1 MGAVVTAASQGLP
14 GEGEEWSMTGHF
26 GRFRRL
32 VAIVV
37 LLAGAVLAVVT
48 LSGVLSGRGDSAP
61 DAALVVP
68 QVGRHDLNAV
78 IYATQDKLR
87 RLPGD
92 AVSWARLGAA
102 YVEQARITADP
113 LFYAKAQSALEK
125 SLQLVPLDNVIAMIG
140 MGQLANAR
148 HDFAAGQRWGEQA
161 KALRPGTAE
170 IYGVLADALTQLGD
184 VNGATTAVQ
193 SMLDIHPGVASFTR
207 ASYDLELHGRVED
220 ARSAL
225 ERALGVSA
233 SPDDVAFCR
242 YYLGELAFNAGQLDE
257 ASNQYHQGL
266 LAVPGNVALLH
277 GTAKVAAAT
286 GNVPDALAGYAQI
299 TSRVPLPQYV
309 LEYGELLESVGQ
321 GPQARG
327 QYDLLTAQQQ
337 LYAAQGS
344 VDDLVA
350 SQVAADHGN
359 PTDALR
365 SAQREWTRRQSVFSA
380 DALAW
385 ALHVNGRDSDAL
397 AYADKAAAL
406 GWRNAT
412 FAYHRGMILTS
423 LGRAV
428 DARAALS
435 QALVINQHFSP
446 LAAPRARQT
455 LAELGGPR

>member
-1 MGAVVTAASQGLP
+1 MAGRS
-14 GEGEEWSMTGHF
+14 

-32 VAIVV
+32 VPIAV

-48 LSGVLSGRGDSAP
+48 LSGVLPGRGDAAP
-61 DAALVVP
+61 AAASVVP
-68 QVGRHDLNAV
+68 QVGRPGLNAV

-87 RLPGD
+87 RLPDD
-92 AVSWARLGAA
+92 AATWARLGAA

-113 LFYAKAQSALEK
+113 SFYAKAQGALER
-125 SLQLVPLDNVIAMIG
+125 SLRVVPIDNVPAMIG

-161 KALRPGTAE
+161 KALSPWTAE
-170 IYGVLADALTQLGD
+170 AYGVLADALTQLGD
-184 VNGATTAVQ
+184 ADGATAAVQ
-193 SMLDIHPGVASFTR
+193 SMLDVHPGIASFTR

-257 ASNQYHQGL
+257 ASSQYEQGL
-266 LAVPGNVALLH
+266 LAVPGNIPLLQ
-277 GTAKVAAAT
+277 GRAKVAAAT
-286 GNVPDALAGYAQI
+286 GKIADALAGYAQI
-299 TSRVPLPQYV
+299 TSRMPLPQYL
-309 LEYGELLESVGQ
+309 LEYGELLESVGR
-321 GPQARG
+321 GSQARG
-327 QYDLLTAQQQ
+327 QYDVLAAQQQ

-344 VDDLVA
+344 VDDLAA

-359 PTDALR
+359 PADALR
-365 SAQREWTRRQSVFSA
+365 RAQQEWTRHQSVFSA

-385 ALHVNGRDSDAL
+385 ALHVNGRDSDAV

-435 QALVINQHFSP
+435 QALMINPHFSP

>member
-1 MGAVVTAASQGLP
+1 
-14 GEGEEWSMTGHF
+14 MTRRS
-26 GRFRRL
+26 GRFRAL
-32 VAIVV
+32 IPITV
-37 LLAGAVLAVVT
+37 LLAGVWLAVVT
-48 LSGVLSGRGDSAP
+48 LSGVLPARGETTP
-61 DAALVVP
+61 AAASVVP
-68 QVGRHDLNAV
+68 QVGTQGLNAV

-87 RLPGD
+87 RLPDD
-92 AVSWARLGAA
+92 AASWARLGAA

-113 LFYAKAQSALEK
+113 SFYAKAQGALEK
-125 SLQLVPLDNVIAMIG
+125 SLRVMPFDNVPAMIG

-148 HDFAAGQRWGEQA
+148 HDFAAAQRWGEQA
-161 KALRPGTAE
+161 KTLSPWTAE
-170 IYGVLADALTQLGD
+170 VYGVLADALTQLGD
-184 VNGATTAVQ
+184 ADGATRAVQ

-225 ERALGVSA
+225 QRALGASA
-233 SPDDVAFCR
+233 SPDNVAFCH

-257 ASNQYHQGL
+257 ASSQYEQGL
-266 LAVPGNVALLH
+266 LAVPGNVALLQ
-277 GTAKVAAAT
+277 GTAKVAAAR
-286 GNVPDALAGYAQI
+286 GKVADALAGYARI
-299 TSRVPLPQYV
+299 TSRVPLPQYL
-309 LEYGELLESVGQ
+309 LEYGELLESVGR
-321 GPQARG
+321 GSQARE
-327 QYDLLTAQQQ
+327 QYDVLAAQQQ

-344 VDDLVA
+344 VDDLIA

-359 PTDALR
+359 PAEALR
-365 SAQREWTRRQSVFSA
+365 RAQQEWTRRHSVFSA

-385 ALHVNGRDSDAL
+385 ALHVNGRDSEAL

-423 LGRAV
+423 LGRAL

-435 QALVINQHFSP
+435 QALVINPHFSP

>member
-1 MGAVVTAASQGLP
+1 
-14 GEGEEWSMTGHF
+14 MTSHS
-26 GRFRRL
+26 GRYRRL
-32 VAIVV
+32 VPISV
-37 LLAGAVLAVVT
+37 LLTGALLAVVT
-48 LSGVLSGRGDSAP
+48 LSGMLSGRGDTAP
-61 DAALVVP
+61 AAALAVP
-68 QVGRHDLNAV
+68 QVGRQDLNAV
-78 IYATQDKLR
+78 IYATQDKLH
-87 RLPGD
+87 RLPDD

-113 LFYAKAQSALEK
+113 LFYAKAQGALEK
-125 SLQLVPLDNVIAMIG
+125 SLQLVPHDNVLAMIG

-148 HDFAAGQRWGEQA
+148 HDFTAGQRWGEQA
-161 KALRPGTAE
+161 KALRPWTAE
-170 IYGVLADALTQLGD
+170 VYGVLADALTQLGD
-184 VNGATTAVQ
+184 ANGATMAVQ

-225 ERALGVSA
+225 ERALSVSA

-257 ASNQYHQGL
+257 ASNQYQQGL
-266 LAVPGNVALLH
+266 LAVPGNVSLLQ
-277 GTAKVAAAT
+277 GMAKVSAAT
-286 GNVPDALAGYAQI
+286 GKVADALAGYAQI
-299 TSRVPLPQYV
+299 TSRVPLPQYL

-327 QYDLLTAQQQ
+327 QYDVLTAQQQ
-337 LYAAQGS
+337 LYVAQGS

-359 PTDALR
+359 PAQALR
-365 SAQREWTRRQSVFSA
+365 TALQEWTRRHSVFSA

-397 AYADKAAAL
+397 AYTDKAAAL

-412 FAYHRGMILTS
+412 YAYHRGMILAS
-423 LGRAV
+423 LGRAA

-435 QALVINQHFSP
+435 QALVINPHFSP

>member
-1 MGAVVTAASQGLP
+1 
-14 GEGEEWSMTGHF
+14 MTNRS

-32 VAIVV
+32 VPIVV
-37 LLAGAVLAVVT
+37 LLAGAGLAVVT
-48 LSGVLSGRGDSAP
+48 LSGVLPGRGDTAP
-61 DAALVVP
+61 AAASVVP
-68 QVGRHDLNAV
+68 QVGTQGLNAV

-92 AVSWARLGAA
+92 AASWAGLGAA

-113 LFYAKAQSALEK
+113 SFYAKAQGALEK
-125 SLQLVPLDNVIAMIG
+125 SLRLMPLDNVPAMIG

-161 KALRPGTAE
+161 KALSPLTAE
-170 IYGVLADALTQLGD
+170 VYGVLADALTQLGD
-184 VNGATTAVQ
+184 ADGATRAVQ

-225 ERALGVSA
+225 GRALGVSA
-233 SPDDVAFCR
+233 SPDTVAFCH
-242 YYLGELAFNAGQLDE
+242 YYLGELAFNAGQLEE
-257 ASNQYHQGL
+257 ASSQYEQGL
-266 LAVPGNVALLH
+266 LAVPGNVALLQ
-277 GTAKVAAAT
+277 GRAKVAAAT
-286 GNVPDALAGYAQI
+286 GKVAAALAGYAQI
-299 TSRVPLPQYV
+299 TSRVPLPQYL
-309 LEYGELLESVGQ
+309 LEYGELLESVGR
-321 GPQARG
+321 GSQARE
-327 QYDLLTAQQQ
+327 QYDVLAAQQQ

-359 PTDALR
+359 PAEALR
-365 SAQREWTRRQSVFSA
+365 RARQEWTRRQSVFSA
-380 DALAW
+380 DGLAW

-397 AYADKAAAL
+397 VYADKAVAL

-423 LGRAV
+423 LGRVV

-435 QALVINQHFSP
+435 QALVINPHFSP